1 MASIFKH
8 EPTGQTIRPGK
19 SWNEPTIDK
28 KIEVD
33 EDGNE
38 TEVDIETYIQ
48 HPSNWHIWSA
58 EEKASRG
65 IVEIVPETP
74 PDSRFYTWSQNADGT
89 INKTAKSLDDYG
101 VVRVVDQDTGETE
114 PVLDEDGSQ
123 KIALGVKSS
132 LKQAVNSQQGSL
144 LINTDWMYIR
154 KVDKNVE
161 IPAHI
166 QTYRDSVRVQGD
178 AMKAAIDGATT
189 TEDMVA
195 LFVTYT
201 KNEDGS
207 VTKSGI
213 LYDWPELEE

>member
-1 MASIFKH
+1 MTSIFKH

-65 IVEIVPETP
+65 IVEIILETP
-74 PDSRFYTWSQNADGT
+74 PDSRLYKWSQNADGT
-89 INKTAKSLDDYG
+89 INKTAKSLDD
-101 VVRVVDQDTGETE
+101 VNTVDKDGN
-114 PVLDEDGSQ
+114 PVLDGDGKQ
-123 KIALGVKSS
+123 HVTQGVKSS

-189 TEDMVA
+189 TEEMVA
-195 LFVTYT
+195 LFVKYT
-201 KNEDGS
+201 QNEDGS

-213 LYDWPELEE
+213 LYNWPELEE

>member
-19 SWNEPTIDK
+19 SWR
-28 KIEVD
+28 D
-33 EDGNE
+33 ENRTQQPGNW
-38 TEVDIETYIQ
+38 Q
-48 HPSNWHIWSA
+48 IWDA
-58 EEKASRG
+58 DYKASMG
-65 IVEIVPETP
+65 IVEIVLESP
-74 PDSRFYTWSQNADGT
+74 PDSRFYWWSQNRDGT
-89 INKTAKSLDDYG
+89 INKTAKSLDD
-101 VVRVVDQDTGETE
+101 VNTVDKDGN
-114 PVLDEDGSQ
+114 PVLDGDGKQ
-123 KIALGVKSS
+123 HVTQGVKSS

>member
-19 SWNEPTIDK
+19 SWR
-28 KIEVD
+28 D
-33 EDGNE
+33 ENRTQQPGNW
-38 TEVDIETYIQ
+38 Q
-48 HPSNWHIWSA
+48 IWDA
-58 EEKASRG
+58 DYKASMG

-74 PDSRFYTWSQNADGT
+74 PDSRFYIWSQNRDGT
-89 INKTAKSLDDYG
+89 INKTAKDLADS
-101 VVRVVDQDTGETE
+101 
-114 PVLDEDGSQ
+114 GSGNTLR
-123 KIALGVKSS
+123 LGVKSN
-132 LKQAVNSQQGSL
+132 LKQTVNGQQGSL
-144 LINTDWMYIR
+144 LLQTDWMYIR
-154 KVDKNVE
+154 KIDKAVE

-166 QTYRDSVRVQGD
+166 QIYRDSVRVQGD

-189 TEDMVA
+189 IEEIVA
-195 LFVTYT
+195 LFVKYT

>member
-19 SWNEPTIDK
+19 SWRDENRTLWPRNWSTVWSK
-28 KIEVD
+28 KTKI
-33 EDGNE
+33 
-38 TEVDIETYIQ
+38 
-48 HPSNWHIWSA
+48 A
-58 EEKASRG
+58 RG
-65 IVEIVPETP
+65 VIEIVLENP
-74 PDSRFYTWSQNADGT
+74 PDSRFYTWSQNRDGT

-101 VVRVVDQDTGETE
+101 VVRVIDQDTGETE
-114 PVLDEDGSQ
+114 PVLNEDGSQ
-123 KIALGVKSS
+123 IIARGVKFD

-144 LINTDWMYIR
+144 LIQTDWIYIR
-154 KVDKNVE
+154 KIDKDVE

-189 TEDMVA
+189 IEEIVA
-195 LFVTYT
+195 LFVKYT

-207 VTKSGI
+207 QTKSGI

>member
-19 SWNEPTIDK
+19 SWR
-28 KIEVD
+28 D
-33 EDGNE
+33 ENRTLQPGNW
-38 TEVDIETYIQ
+38 Q
-48 HPSNWHIWSA
+48 IWNA
-58 EEKASRG
+58 DYKASMG
-65 IVEIVPETP
+65 IMEIVLESP
-74 PDSRFYTWSQNADGT
+74 PDSRLYKWSQNADGT

-101 VVRVVDQDTGETE
+101 EVRIVDVETGETE
-114 PVLDEDGSQ
+114 PVLDADGNQ
-123 KIALGVKSS
+123 RIGLGVKTN

-144 LINTDWMYIR
+144 LLQTDWMYIR
-154 KVDKNVE
+154 KVDKAVE

-189 TEDMVA
+189 TEEMVA

-201 KNEDGS
+201 NNEDGS
-207 VTKSGI
+207 QTKSGI

>member
-19 SWNEPTIDK
+19 SWR
-28 KIEVD
+28 D
-33 EDGNE
+33 ENRTLQPGNW
-38 TEVDIETYIQ
+38 Q
-48 HPSNWHIWSA
+48 IWNADYKS
-58 EEKASRG
+58 SMG

-89 INKTAKSLDDYG
+89 INKITKSLND
-101 VVRVVDQDTGETE
+101 VNTVDKDGN
-114 PVLDEDGSQ
+114 PVLDGDGKQ
-123 KIALGVKSS
+123 HVTQGVKSS
-132 LKQAVNSQQGSL
+132 LKQAVNSQQGSI
-144 LINTDWMYIR
+144 LIQSDWMYIR
-154 KVDKNVE
+154 KVDKAVE

-166 QTYRDSVRVQGD
+166 QTYRDSIRVQGD

-189 TEDMVA
+189 TEEMVA

-201 KNEDGS
+201 TNEDGS
-207 VTKSGI
+207 QTKSGI

>member
-1 MASIFKH
+1 MTSIFKH

-65 IVEIVPETP
+65 IVEIILETP
-74 PDSRFYTWSQNADGT
+74 PDSRLYKWSQNADGT
-89 INKTAKSLDDYG
+89 INKTAKSLDD
-101 VVRVVDQDTGETE
+101 VNTVDKDGN
-114 PVLDEDGSQ
+114 PVLDGDGKQ
-123 KIALGVKSS
+123 HVTQGVKSS